1 MFKKMKL
8 KKGNS
13 MRKTFIIVLGVISQL
28 IVSCNKDNETGESI
42 SAGHLSGTIY
52 WQFAGKVGRYTP
64 SNGNYNKSVFL
75 IGSSSTKKGVD
86 VSWDGKK
93 YMIASETWDSD
104 VQRFVLRD
112 MREEMAKIDDD
123 KNLFNVTIEW
133 DKIGDTQPIIAPN
146 EQYFA
151 LEPQRWAKMPIV
163 IVNNRGRVIR
173 EWRDSNESLDYHE
186 KPVWDAQNVLYF
198 RIGNSI
204 WKCVPEGEYGDAK
217 EIISNIKGGSYL
229 TVSPDGSRFVFRKDY
244 FLWMCNSDGSDMRQI
259 TTYDIS
265 RKKNYKGDARP
276 TFSPDGKHIIF
287 TTTGTT
293 GAGWTDADLDVNVI
307 GSRFGYL
314 CIIPADGK
322 LRNLDEKN
330 NGAIYLRNPEGA
342 GGIPCDGHLV
352 WRP

>member
-1 MFKKMKL
+1 MKKMYVMLFYIFSLLMASCSKDDGGE
-8 KKGNS
+8 GN
-13 MRKTFIIVLGVISQL
+13 T
-28 IVSCNKDNETGESI
+28 
-42 SAGHLSGTIY
+42 SASHLSGTIH
-52 WQFAGKVGRYTP
+52 WQFAGKVGKYTL

-75 IGSSSTKKGVD
+75 IGSSSTKKGFD

-112 MREEMAKIDDD
+112 MGEKMAKVDDD
-123 KNLFNVTIEW
+123 RNLFNVTIEW

-163 IVNNRGRVIR
+163 IVNAKGRIVR
-173 EWRDSNESLDYHE
+173 EWTDPKEALDYHE

-198 RIGNSI
+198 RIGNSV
-204 WKCVPEGEYGDAK
+204 WKCAPDGEYADAQQ
-217 EIISNIKGGSYL
+217 IISNIKGGSYL
-229 TVSPDGSRFVFRKDY
+229 AVSPDGSKFVFRKDY

-276 TFSPDGKHIIF
+276 AFSPDGKHIVF

-293 GAGWTDADLDVNVI
+293 GAGWTDADLDINVT

-330 NGAIYLRNPEGA
+330 NGAIYLKNPEGVA
-342 GGIPCDGHLV
+342 GIPCDGHLV